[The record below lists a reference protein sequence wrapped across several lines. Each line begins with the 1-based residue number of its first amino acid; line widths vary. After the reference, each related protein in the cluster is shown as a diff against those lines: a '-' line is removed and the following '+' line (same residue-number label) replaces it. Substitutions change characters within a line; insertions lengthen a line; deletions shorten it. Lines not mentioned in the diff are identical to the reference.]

1 MELQGVIVA
10 SGGLY
15 WFTRGYRRLQGDTM
29 GYRRLQ
35 GVRVGYN
42 KKLGNKATHTQQ
54 KLIF

>member
-15 WFTRGYRRLQGDTM
+15 WFTRGYRRLQRDTM